1 MIRLTIM
8 LHDSNETIV
17 DEKKY
22 LEEKL
27 KLETDLKDKEQELSV
42 YYQTVTDYETRV
54 ESNRAIQEQDKEI
67 RKMYREHLKEVRRTA
82 LIVRAYGLLIW
93 AVQNARKL

>member
-1 MIRLTIM
+1 MIRLTIL
-8 LHDSNETIV
+8 LHDSKETIV

-22 LEEKL
+22 QEEKL
-27 KLETDLKDKEQELSV
+27 KLEHELKERENELSV

-67 RKMYREHLKEVRRTA
+67 RKMFNDVPNKNQLLNFVR
-82 LIVRAYGLLIW
+82 
-93 AVQNARKL
+93 

>member
-8 LHDSNETIV
+8 LHDSNETKV

-27 KLETDLKDKEQELSV
+27 KLEAELKERENELSV
-42 YYQTVTDYETRV
+42 YYQTVTDYENRV
-54 ESNRAIQEQDKEI
+54 ESNRAIQE
-67 RKMYREHLKEVRRTA
+67 
-82 LIVRAYGLLIW
+82 
-93 AVQNARKL
+93 

>member
-8 LHDSNETIV
+8 LHDGQETIV

-22 LEEKL
+22 LEEKI
-27 KLETDLKDKEQELSV
+27 KLETDLKQREEELSL
-42 YYQTVTDYETRV
+42 YYATVADYERRV

-67 RKMYREHLKEVRRTA
+67 RRMFNDVPNKNQLLNFVR
-82 LIVRAYGLLIW
+82 
-93 AVQNARKL
+93 